1 MITYV
6 ILFLFP
12 QGFPFLFH
20 AIKDS
25 INLRHTTNLI
35 FSLCRYNLKLAES
48 VSQRLHVSY
57 QPSRCP
63 VIGLEALHLL
73 LNRSDANAM
82 SIITWPRS
90 FSRASGSFQEA

>member
-48 VSQRLHVSY
+48 VSQRFARVL
-57 QPSRCP
+57 PTF
-63 VIGLEALHLL
+63 ALPCDWF
-73 LNRSDANAM
+73 RSPA
-82 SIITWPRS
+82 PPP
-90 FSRASGSFQEA
+90 